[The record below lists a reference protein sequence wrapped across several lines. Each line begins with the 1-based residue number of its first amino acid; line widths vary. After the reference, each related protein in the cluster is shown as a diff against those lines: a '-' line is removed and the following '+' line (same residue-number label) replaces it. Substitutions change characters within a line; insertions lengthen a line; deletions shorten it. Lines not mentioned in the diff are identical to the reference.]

1 MPVLVGARRS
11 SQCIAAPMHYTNKIK
26 ALGPIAYWPMTEPS
40 GTLSIDQSNNGR
52 NGAYTGVTLG
62 ATGIG
67 DGRTSATFDG
77 ATSYNNI
84 YSAALNTAWNGAEW
98 TATLWFKVANSGVWT
113 DTIARRLLRVSVD
126 GNNYLL
132 MLRTATNN
140 QLLCEYSAGAVV
152 KTRTISSVTSTDWIF
167 LAFTGS
173 KSADQTKTY
182 MALLGA
188 PAAQQGGTLTGLGTW
203 AGALASTNAV
213 IGASNTTPSLV
224 WSGQIAHVA
233 LFGRALTEANILGL
247 ATLQ

>member
-1 MPVLVGARRS
+1 MPIPIGARRS
-11 SQCIAAPMHYTNKIK
+11 SQCIAAPMHYMNKVR
-26 ALGPIAYWPMTEPS
+26 ALGPIAYYPMTEPA
-40 GTLSIDQSNNGR
+40 GAISIDQSSNGR

-67 DGRTSATFDG
+67 DGRTAATFDG

-98 TATLWFKVANSGVWT
+98 SVTLWFKVSGSGVWT
-113 DTIARRLLRVSVD
+113 DATARRLVRISVD
-126 GNNYLL
+126 GSNYVLI
-132 MLRTATNN
+132 LRTATNN

-152 KTRTISSVTSTDWIF
+152 KSRNISSVTSTDWIF
-167 LAFTGS
+167 LAFTAS
-173 KSADQTKTY
+173 KSADATKGY

-188 PAAQQGGTLTGLGTW
+188 PATAQGAVQTGLGTW
-203 AGALASTNAV
+203 AGALASTNTV
-213 IGASNTTPSLV
+213 IGASTTTPSLV